1 MCMCESVW
9 VGAIL
14 MFLLLLVGGA
24 ANQNI
29 RPVICGARDRTHAL
43 LEKTLKTISF
53 FMKHLI

>member
-1 MCMCESVW
+1 MCESVW

-14 MFLLLLVGGA
+14 MFLLLLEGGA

-53 FMKHLI
+53 FMKHNL